1 MKNIKLF
8 STLSQQTVRSAA
20 GVFLIVCFFF
30 IVNSPRL
37 LSLDA
42 HWSSDEARWLRRS
55 AAFMDTVEQGRFS
68 ETLIAYH
75 PGVMTMWV
83 TGLRAFFS
91 PPRLDALNLVLA
103 RWFIGIVISVGI
115 GIACLLVYRLFG
127 RWVALISFACL
138 AYSPLFLAQTRRV
151 HTDALATVFILLTVL
166 LLLLYCENRQ
176 HRRYLIF
183 SGIAFGLAVL
193 SKSYALILLIWVPF
207 CIFLYRPSQ
216 QKIGGRFSVYVAE
229 ILCFLNCTL
238 LTVLAVWPIFW
249 APFFGILALCFLG
262 LTFVLYNA
270 IKNEHCPFALIAIA
284 GAGLILVGFMQPKP
298 SGLFWIKL
306 VGQLQHRTKWNTS
319 FSEKWLMIQDG
330 FSILLC

>member
-1 MKNIKLF
+1 
-8 STLSQQTVRSAA
+8 VCC
-20 GVFLIVCFFF
+20 FLLA
-30 IVNSPRL
+30 NSPRL

-55 AAFMDTVEQGRFS
+55 AVFMDTVEQGRFS

-75 PGVMTMWV
+75 PGVVTMWV
-83 TGLRAFFS
+83 AGLRTFFT
-91 PPRLDALNLVLA
+91 PPRLDALNLALA

-115 GIACLLVYRLFG
+115 SIACLLVYRLLG

-138 AYSPLFLAQTRRV
+138 AFSPLFLAQTRRV

-166 LLLLYCENRQ
+166 LFLLYCENRQ

-216 QKIGGRFSVYVAE
+216 
-229 ILCFLNCTL
+229 
-238 LTVLAVWPIFW
+238 
-249 APFFGILALCFLG
+249 
-262 LTFVLYNA
+262 
-270 IKNEHCPFALIAIA
+270 
-284 GAGLILVGFMQPKP
+284 
-298 SGLFWIKL
+298 
-306 VGQLQHRTKWNTS
+306 
-319 FSEKWLMIQDG
+319 
-330 FSILLC
+330 